1 MTAVFEM
8 KYDRVFIQKTYQ
20 PLTENDLVWLRHWP
34 WSNFSVEPPELVE

>member
-20 PLTENDLVWLRHWP
+20 PLTENDLV
-34 WSNFSVEPPELVE
+34 